1 MQNFLRARGS
11 EHTSNFC
18 EQFEQRPNFASA
30 FKLWDHSIPLT
41 HTCTCREASTLEKLK
56 TRQSLVSLDLCLK
69 KSGLENPT
77 TIVCSSFSKPQSA
90 KQSNA
95 SIMWTA
101 HQIWLLT
108 KLVRSCW
115 LDIDQVIFVA
125 CLWTKAELR
134 SIHEQKKNE
143 ANIWRGV
150 LTEQVWSIEDLLRE
164 IKSTS
169 FSCGTQRVI

>member
-1 MQNFLRARGS
+1 MARACFPMFPSFQDGKYCFQCRFLFSRCKLCLRYTTGNFNENSSMRALAKLLRARGS

-30 FKLWDHSIPLT
+30 YKLWDHSIPLT

-77 TIVCSSFSKPQSA
+77 TIVCSSFSKPQSK

-101 HQIWLLT
+101 HQIWI
-108 KLVRSCW
+108 
-115 LDIDQVIFVA
+115 IDQTCSVMLA
-125 CLWTKAELR
+125 
-134 SIHEQKKNE
+134 
-143 ANIWRGV
+143 GY
-150 LTEQVWSIEDLLRE
+150 
-164 IKSTS
+164 
-169 FSCGTQRVI
+169 